1 MKKHL
6 YYFSKK
12 TLLKYLLIMLTL
24 LLIAVFFVNFCQ
36 KKTVVKQK
44 PDHTEEIKR
53 LTDKADTFYDT
64 NKLDSAY
71 IYFNKIQL
79 LCDPKTNYI
88 DYVYAL
94 SCMGEIQQSF
104 GNYTISESLLTKT
117 LPHLHKI
124 KKTKYAWFVYNL
136 QGLNY
141 LYRSDYHNALIYF
154 KKTLHLKTT
163 LWRKSYALG
172 NIAITYMEQYKYKEA
187 IDLLI
192 LLTKY
197 KKISDNNLLIND
209 PQQATLWDNLGLCY
223 YKLKNNE
230 KALDCYKKSLKI
242 RLQIKEDHLI
252 SLGYIHLSTVYQK
265 INPQLA
271 KKYAKLG
278 YQKALEFNNFPHKI
292 SSLSELIESS
302 QGYELKKYSLIYI
315 NLIDSVNKAKQMT
328 KNEFANIKYHF
339 NKEKEENLQLT
350 AEKAENEL
358 YLEKQKNQN
367 IISYI
372 LIALS
377 LSLIVVLYFYLTSRG
392 NREKIEATYKSET
405 RIAKKLHDEL
415 ANDIYHTM
423 AFAENKNL
431 ALSENK
437 EQLLTNL
444 DAIYLRTRDISK
456 ENSPIITSEE
466 YTFYLKEMISRFN
479 TSNTNL
485 LLNDI
490 ESILWSEIEKNK
502 KITVY
507 RVLQE
512 LLVNM
517 KKHSNATL
525 VGINFKKTEKN
536 VVINYTDNGK
546 GIDINN
552 MIFKNGLHNVENRI
566 LSIKGEIDIDTEPNK
581 GFKVFIKFPL

>member
-1 MKKHL
+1 MKKRF
-6 YYFSKK
+6 YSFSKK
-12 TLLKYLLIMLTL
+12 TLLRYLLLIMTL
-24 LLIAVFFVNFCQ
+24 LLIAVLFVHFCQ
-36 KKTVVKQK
+36 RKTVVKQK

-71 IYFNKIQL
+71 IYFNTIQQ
-79 LCDPKTNYI
+79 LCDPKTNYV

-104 GNYTISESLLTKT
+104 GNYIISESLLTKT
-117 LPHLHKI
+117 LPYLHKI
-124 KKTKYAWFVYNL
+124 KKTRYAWFVYNM

-141 LYRSDYHNALIYF
+141 FYRSDYHNALIYF

-163 LWRKSYALG
+163 LWRKSYVLG

-192 LLTKY
+192 LLTKH
-197 KKISDNNLLIND
+197 KQISEYDLLIND
-209 PQQATLWDNLGLCY
+209 PQQATLLDNLGLCY
-223 YKLKNNE
+223 YKLKNYE
-230 KALDCYKKSLKI
+230 KSLDCYKKSLKI
-242 RLQIKEDHLI
+242 RLHIKEDHLI

-265 INPQLA
+265 KNPQLA

-292 SSLSELIESS
+292 SSLSELIKSS
-302 QGYELKKYSLIYI
+302 QANELKKYSLIYI
-315 NLIDSVNKAKQMT
+315 HLIDSFNKANQMT
-328 KNEFANIKYHF
+328 KNEFTNIKYHF

-350 AEKAENEL
+350 AEKVENEL
-358 YLEKQKNQN
+358 QLERQKNQN

-377 LSLIVVLYFYLTSRG
+377 LSLIVILYFYLTSRG
-392 NREKIEATYKSET
+392 NREKIEATYKSEI

-431 ALSENK
+431 SLSENK

-444 DAIYLRTRDISK
+444 DAIYLRARDISK
-456 ENSPIITSEE
+456 ENSPIITSEK

-490 ESILWSEIEKNK
+490 ESIPWNEIEKNK

-525 VGINFKKTEKN
+525 VGINFKKTDKS
-536 VVINYTDNGK
+536 VIINYTDNGK
-546 GIDINN
+546 GIDVHNI
-552 MIFKNGLHNVENRI
+552 IFKNGLH
-566 LSIKGEIDIDTEPNK
+566 D
-581 GFKVFIKFPL
+581 

>member
-1 MKKHL
+1 MEKRF
-6 YYFSKK
+6 YSFSKK
-12 TLLKYLLIMLTL
+12 KLLQYLLIIMTL
-24 LLIAVFFVNFCQ
+24 LLMAVLFAQFCQ
-36 KKTVVKQK
+36 RKAITKSK
-44 PDHTEEIKR
+44 PDNIEEIKR
-53 LTDKADTFYDT
+53 LTHKADTFYDT

-104 GNYTISESLLTKT
+104 GNYIISENLLTKT

-124 KKTKYAWFVYNL
+124 KKTRYVWFVYNL

-141 LYRSDYHNALIYF
+141 LYHSDYNNALLYF
-154 KKTLHLKTT
+154 KKTLRLKTT

-172 NIAITYMEQYKYKEA
+172 NIAITYMEQNKYKEA

-197 KKISDNNLLIND
+197 KKISEYDLLIND
-209 PQQATLWDNLGLCY
+209 PQQATLLDNLGLCY

-242 RLQIKEDHLI
+242 RFQIKEDHLI

-265 INPQLA
+265 KNPELA
-271 KKYAKLG
+271 EKYAKLG

-292 SSLSELIESS
+292 SSLSQLIESS
-302 QGYELKKYSLIYI
+302 KGNELKKYSLLYI
-315 NLIDSVNKAKQMT
+315 NLIDSINKAKKIT
-328 KNEFANIKYHF
+328 KNEFSNIKYHF
-339 NKEKEENLQLT
+339 KKEKEENLQLT
-350 AEKAENEL
+350 AEKVENEL
-358 YLEKQKNQN
+358 YLEKQKNRN
-367 IISYI
+367 IILYI

-377 LSLIVVLYFYLTSRG
+377 LSLIVVLYFYLTMRG

-431 ALSENK
+431 SLVENK
-437 EQLLTNL
+437 EQLLINL
-444 DAIYLRTRDISK
+444 GK
-456 ENSPIITSEE
+456 
-466 YTFYLKEMISRFN
+466 YTHFTPNFYVFS
-479 TSNTNL
+479 L
-485 LLNDI
+485 LLLF
-490 ESILWSEIEKNK
+490 SYK
-502 KITVY
+502 Y
-507 RVLQE
+507 
-512 LLVNM
+512 
-517 KKHSNATL
+517 
-525 VGINFKKTEKN
+525 F
-536 VVINYTDNGK
+536 
-546 GIDINN
+546 
-552 MIFKNGLHNVENRI
+552 
-566 LSIKGEIDIDTEPNK
+566 
-581 GFKVFIKFPL
+581 GFFV